1 MRPEQSCAEL
11 LADSRLVPVQRAA
24 GRVETSQSLAAS
36 NFKVTL
42 SFKQT
47 AGCLHPVPG
56 IRSSAQQVEDRL
68 HVVVLT
74 GLHQRRPVIVVAH
87 VQVGARLTTGRQC
100 QPIAPEPSLRS
111 KGSRRSGR
119 RTCTSTWQ
127 MSLCPPSAAAWSGV
141 RLLWE
146 SILKFGSMPST
157 GSGAERKALVR
168 SRTRKLD
175 QNNRMRGRGRG
186 SRTTHPA

>member
-1 MRPEQSCAEL
+1 M
-11 LADSRLVPVQRAA
+11 
-24 GRVETSQSLAAS
+24 
-36 NFKVTL
+36 
-42 SFKQT
+42 
-47 AGCLHPVPG
+47 
-56 IRSSAQQVEDRL
+56 
-68 HVVVLT
+68 VVLT

-87 VQVGARLTTGRQC
+87 VQVGSRLTTGRQC
-100 QPIAPEPSLRS
+100 QPMTPQSSLRS

-157 GSGAERKALVR
+157 GSGAKSREKKR
-168 SRTRKLD
+168 SREVKR
-175 QNNRMRGRGRG
+175 QEPGQQEPNRMRTPEAEGVGLRTQHEEDLLQLPLLGRQVQLLWVKTQLFG
-186 SRTTHPA
+186 P